1 MGVWIDCAF
10 NEWSVLLLAL
20 NHNSYTSLDSLGWCE
35 RWSLLQAEGV
45 DPGVFCRLLD
55 SARRLFHCKLPAYPP
70 PPPPPIHTFFF
81 GILVKYLFWGEDL
94 FYSHFESTTNCQNG
108 GIIVGWIKHNQKGKS
123 FALLDTAGRPNLI
136 IPKEFAR
143 WLVAQPDH
151 ILDPR
156 KVFDSKF
163 AIRYLIP
170 HIRKEV
176 DAGMV
181 LAIRR
186 DLTRNLGRTQKAS
199 FETIRANVDQLMGG
213 LITNYDNGDHSYTQL
228 NLIEVIDS
236 VIMTVSNQMLV
247 GDELFHNKAFMKSLA
262 SFGNILGL
270 ASLLIGQFVPFYFIP
285 VIGFLAGVVVKA
297 YRRRALKFMVPVAQE
312 RIDRIRRKREDPGR
326 EYEEPMDIMQ
336 WAILACPDASTDEI
350 AAALLSAVGLFFLY
364 LSHLVQLQRGVSLYF
379 FSFFLFNTIRTHLQS
394 CFVQLPILNKFSEVL
409 FSLSPELFSPFLAKW
424 KTKKEKEKQLSY
436 HRNKLWYHRLY
447 HPHYQT

>member
-1 MGVWIDCAF
+1 MRIYFIPISKQKLIIKMG
-10 NEWSVLLLAL
+10 
-20 NHNSYTSLDSLGWCE
+20 G
-35 RWSLLQAEGV
+35 
-45 DPGVFCRLLD
+45 
-55 SARRLFHCKLPAYPP
+55 
-70 PPPPPIHTFFF
+70 
-81 GILVKYLFWGEDL
+81 
-94 FYSHFESTTNCQNG
+94 
-108 GIIVGWIKHNQKGKS
+108 VGWIKHNQKGKS
-123 FALLDTAGRPNLI
+123 FALLDTAGRPNVI

-199 FETIRANVDQLMGG
+199 FETIRAHVDQLMGG
-213 LITNYDNGDHSYTQL
+213 LITNNDNDDNTYTQL

-236 VIMTVSNQMLV
+236 IIMTVSNQMLV
-247 GDELFHNKAFMKSLA
+247 GDELFHNKAFMESLA

-285 VIGFLAGVVVKA
+285 VIGFLAGMVVKA

-312 RIDRIRRKREDPGR
+312 RIDRIRRKRDDPGR
-326 EYEEPMDIMQ
+326 EHEEPMDIMQ
-336 WAILACPDASTDEI
+336 WAILACPDASTEEI
-350 AAALLSAVGLFFLY
+350 AAVLLSAVGFFVLY
-364 LSHLVQLQRGVSLYF
+364 PSYLVYCNAVFHSISFPF
-379 FSFFLFNTIRTHLQS
+379 FPYIIFFLFNTIRTQLQS
-394 CFVQLPILNKFSEVL
+394 CFVQLPILNNFSEVL
-409 FSLSPELFSPFLAKW
+409 FSLSPELFSSFLTEW
-424 KTKKEKEKQLSY
+424 KTKKKKKSNYLSIAT
-436 HRNKLWYHRLY
+436 NF
-447 HPHYQT
+447 

>member
-1 MGVWIDCAF
+1 M
-10 NEWSVLLLAL
+10 
-20 NHNSYTSLDSLGWCE
+20 
-35 RWSLLQAEGV
+35 
-45 DPGVFCRLLD
+45 
-55 SARRLFHCKLPAYPP
+55 
-70 PPPPPIHTFFF
+70 
-81 GILVKYLFWGEDL
+81 
-94 FYSHFESTTNCQNG
+94 
-108 GIIVGWIKHNQKGKS
+108 
-123 FALLDTAGRPNLI
+123 I

-199 FETIRANVDQLMGG
+199 FETIRAHVDQLMGG
-213 LITNYDNGDHSYTQL
+213 LITNYDNDDNTYIQL

-236 VIMTVSNQMLV
+236 IIMTVSNQMLV
-247 GDELFHNKAFMKSLA
+247 GDELFHNKAFMESLA

-270 ASLLIGQFVPFYFIP
+270 ASLLIGQFVPFCFIP
-285 VIGFLAGVVVKA
+285 VIGFLAGMVVKA

-312 RIDRIRRKREDPGR
+312 RIDRIRRKRDDPGR

-336 WAILACPDASTDEI
+336 WAILACPDASTEEI
-350 AAALLSAVGLFFLY
+350 AAVLLSAVGFFVLY
-364 LSHLVQLQRGVSLYF
+364 LSYLVYCNAVFRSISF
-379 FSFFLFNTIRTHLQS
+379 PFSPYIKFFLFNTIRTQLRS
-394 CFVQLPILNKFSEVL
+394 CFVQLPILNNFSEVHFL
-409 FSLSPELFSPFLAKW
+409 LSPELFSSFLTEW
-424 KTKKEKEKQLSY
+424 KTKKEKEKQLSF
-436 HRNKLWYHRLY
+436 HRNKL
-447 HPHYQT
+447 